1 MTNRDKIPPAKE
13 YRKTEKPVKSA
24 VINRRRICMTQ
35 TCRHLKVKTAIIIT
49 KLARP
54 TLAPGAKAKKGGKE
68 LSIIPI
74 TTAAAV
80 NRET

>member
-1 MTNRDKIPPAKE
+1 
-13 YRKTEKPVKSA
+13 
-24 VINRRRICMTQ
+24 MTQ